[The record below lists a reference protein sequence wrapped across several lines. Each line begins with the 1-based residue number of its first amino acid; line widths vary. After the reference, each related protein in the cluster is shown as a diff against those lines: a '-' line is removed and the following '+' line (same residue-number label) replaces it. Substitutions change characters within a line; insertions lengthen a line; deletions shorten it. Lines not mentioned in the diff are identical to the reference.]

1 MSCLEVVSMKVVSM
15 KGMFY
20 QKSNEGQSLVEVV
33 VAIGV
38 MGLVLTSM
46 VMAVTIGIKTTRVA
60 KERVEARHLIENRL
74 EEARRE
80 RDTDPDGFFELGSRT
95 DPTQQVGTNPV
106 YNLTTY
112 YTEVVPGE
120 QIEVEVEVTWVD
132 GANDYTVTG
141 STYLSKWEIR

>member
-1 MSCLEVVSMKVVSM
+1 MSYREVVSMKYLINLSG
-15 KGMFY
+15 K
-20 QKSNEGQSLVEVV
+20 EGQSLVEIV

-80 RDTDPDGFFELGSRT
+80 RDTDPDGFFGLGNRT
-95 DPTQQVGTNPV
+95 DPTEQVGANPV
-106 YNLTTY
+106 YSLTTS
-112 YTEVVPGE
+112 YTEIVPGE

-132 GANDYTVTG
+132 GANDYVVTG

>member
-1 MSCLEVVSMKVVSM
+1 MSCPEAVDMKSLINHN
-15 KGMFY
+15 KK
-20 QKSNEGQSLVEVV
+20 QGQSLVEVV

-80 RDTDPDGFFELGSRT
+80 RDTDPDSFFGLGNRT
-95 DPTQQVGTNPV
+95 DPTEQVGTNPM
-106 YNLTTY
+106 YSLTTS
-112 YTEVVPGE
+112 YTEIVPGE

-132 GANDYTVTG
+132 GANDYVVTG
-141 STYLSKWEIR
+141 STYLSKWEVR